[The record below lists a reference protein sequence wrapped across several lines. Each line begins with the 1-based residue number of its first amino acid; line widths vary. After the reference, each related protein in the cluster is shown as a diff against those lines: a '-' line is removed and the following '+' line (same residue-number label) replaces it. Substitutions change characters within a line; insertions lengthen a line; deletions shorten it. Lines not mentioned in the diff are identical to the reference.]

1 MYKAC
6 GGRLSSVSGTGKE
19 LVGLEHVLSQQ
30 IKLTLVF
37 LYLFLAVPVL
47 CCSARTFSSCGK
59 QGPLSSCD
67 TRVSHCDGF
76 SCCRAQALEHMGSV
90 VVVHVLSFAYQVLSC
105 THTHTHSDRYS
116 HVHSHV

>member
-90 VVVHVLSFAYQVLSC
+90 VVADRLSC
-105 THTHTHSDRYS
+105 SAACGIS
-116 HVHSHV
+116 VPGLGIEPVSPALAG